1 MGTIKENLYEINK
14 RIKASAEKAGRNY
27 DDIKLI
33 AVTKTVDTDR
43 VEEAIEAGIESAG
56 ENKPQE
62 LSRKYEIL
70 GDAVKWHQIGTLQK
84 NKVKYIIDKAC
95 MIHSIES
102 ISLAEEIN
110 KRAQAKDIKMDCL
123 VQVNISGEESK
134 HGVSP
139 EEAMSIIKYI
149 SENCQYVKIKGLMT
163 MAPFDASEDEIRRVF
178 RGLKELSE
186 KIDNEN
192 IENVEMKELSMGMT
206 NDFEIAIEE
215 GATMVR
221 IGTAIF
227 GKRDYDK
234 KQ

>member
-27 DDIKLI
+27 NDIKLI

-134 HGVSP
+134 HGASP

>member
-27 DDIKLI
+27 NDIKLI

-110 KRAQAKDIKMDCL
+110 KRAQVKDIKMDCL

>member
-27 DDIKLI
+27 NDIKLI

-110 KRAQAKDIKMDCL
+110 KRAQSKDIKMDCL

>member
-163 MAPFDASEDEIRRVF
+163 MAPFDASEEEIRRVF

>member
-27 DDIKLI
+27 NDIKLI

-95 MIHSIES
+95 MIHSVES

-163 MAPFDASEDEIRRVF
+163 MAPFDASEEEIRRVF

>member
-27 DDIKLI
+27 NDIKLI

-163 MAPFDASEDEIRRVF
+163 MAPFDASEEEIRRVF